1 MSNPNYVVR
10 YFSKVIELFPTN
22 PVMVYVGDVPTHN
35 GQQTMKTNTTVKT
48 KPDARSEA
56 IETNLTINWDGMTEE
71 DTRALAQQ
79 ALIVKLQSGWRNG
92 TIPAGAHEVK
102 AVEFRV
108 GVRAPRGPV
117 DPVALFKK
125 MTPEQQAEF
134 LARINAG

>member
-1 MSNPNYVVR
+1 
-10 YFSKVIELFPTN
+10 
-22 PVMVYVGDVPTHN
+22 MVYVDAVFTHN

-56 IETNLTINWDGMTEE
+56 IETNLTIDWDGMTEE

-92 TIPAGAHEVK
+92 TIPAGDHEVK
-102 AVEFRV
+102 AVDFRI

>member
-1 MSNPNYVVR
+1 
-10 YFSKVIELFPTN
+10 
-22 PVMVYVGDVPTHN
+22 MVYVDDVSTHN

-48 KPDARSEA
+48 KLNARAEA
-56 IETNLTINWDGMTEE
+56 IETNLTINWDGMTE
-71 DTRALAQQ
+71 DDVRALAQQ
-79 ALIVKLQSGWRNG
+79 ALIVKLQSNWRNG
-92 TIPAGAHEVK
+92 TIPAGDHEVK
-102 AVEFRV
+102 ATDFRV